1 MNRINKVDKKIKKI
15 KRRKIIIYK
24 VKMGRD
30 EDGIKSRIFALK

>member
-1 MNRINKVDKKIKKI
+1 MNRINKVDKKKK
-15 KRRKIIIYK
+15 KKKKKKDIIYK